1 LYLKGVKAVLDEW
14 KRKISDYSEKGVW
27 GSWGKKSRYLVV
39 AVVVCL
45 GLLTIMWP
53 QSTSSP
59 TPPVSSASPAPSSD
73 GVAQAKANLTQEL
86 ENILSQ
92 VDGAGKVQVSITLRS
107 DGLKSYARNTKD
119 DVKETQESGSSS
131 GAGTIKEEN
140 QSSDIAVSGGA
151 ALLVEDSAPEVVG
164 VLVVAEGAQDSKI
177 KEQLTDAT
185 TTLLNISPYQVRVVA
200 RKGETQ

>member
-1 LYLKGVKAVLDEW
+1 MLDEW
-14 KRKISDYSEKGVW
+14 KRKIADYSEQSLG
-27 GSWGKKSRYLVV
+27 GSWGKKGRYLAV
-39 AVVVCL
+39 AVVVGL

-53 QSTSSP
+53 QSSSSP
-59 TPPVSSASPAPSSD
+59 PATSVSPTLPSE
-73 GVAQAKANLTQEL
+73 GVAQAKTNLAMEL

-92 VDGAGKVQVSITLRS
+92 VEGAGKVQVSITLSS

-119 DVKETQESGSSS
+119 DVKETQESVSSS
-131 GAGTIKEEN
+131 GVRTIKEEN
-140 QSSDIAVSGGA
+140 QTSDIAVSGGA

-185 TTLLNISPYQVRVVA
+185 TTLLNIPPYQVRVVA